1 MSRDSDPG
9 KAIVVNMKRKLA
21 LYLYPHRY
29 KLAAVILAMLAY
41 TGLGILSPWPI
52 KFVVDHVLGQQPLFG
67 RTFGGSQ
74 AGLFLTLAALTYLVL
89 AVFRGLLDLLRNR
102 WLAQVSQQ
110 AALSLHSDV
119 YSRVQR
125 LSLGFYDRAR
135 VGDMVTRITTDVERL
150 QTVFVNVLS
159 IVAVDLMTVLGTAV
173 VILVMDW
180 QFALVA
186 LLIVPPMFLIFTVF
200 RRRLH
205 AASRD
210 LRTSEGAMASL
221 AQETLSS
228 IRVVR
233 VFGQEDREQE
243 RFVDQTSSKAAAG
256 IRAAVSEGQL
266 LFWVQVTGAV
276 GVALVIGY
284 GGWRILNGHLT
295 VGEML
300 VFMLYLTALYRP
312 LRELGRLT
320 IMVQR
325 AVTSAQRIQELF
337 DAAPDVAEPAY
348 PIPLGRARGDIGFE
362 GVSFEYAPDQPVLRG
377 VNLAIKAGEVV
388 AVTGTTGVG
397 KSTLVSLIARFYDP
411 TQGRIL
417 LDGHDVR
424 DFRLRSLRDQMS
436 FVLQDTVLFFGSIRD
451 NIAYGCAGATDEA
464 IVAAAR
470 AAHAHDFITD
480 LPQGYDTILG
490 ERGATLSGGQRQR
503 IAIARAILKDAPI
516 LVLDE
521 PTSAVDEESE
531 RLIMEA
537 LARLIKG
544 RTVIMVSHRPSFI
557 KMAQRVVVLKG
568 KNITEVGS
576 LQDSQ
581 NGGGT
586 PGKVVPDPASG
597 LKGQPQ

>member
-1 MSRDSDPG
+1 
-9 KAIVVNMKRKLA
+9 
-21 LYLYPHRY
+21 
-29 KLAAVILAMLAY
+29 
-41 TGLGILSPWPI
+41 
-52 KFVVDHVLGQQPLFG
+52 
-67 RTFGGSQ
+67 
-74 AGLFLTLAALTYLVL
+74 
-89 AVFRGLLDLLRNR
+89 
-102 WLAQVSQQ
+102 
-110 AALSLHSDV
+110 
-119 YSRVQR
+119 
-125 LSLGFYDRAR
+125 
-135 VGDMVTRITTDVERL
+135 
-150 QTVFVNVLS
+150 
-159 IVAVDLMTVLGTAV
+159 V

-180 QFALVA
+180 KFALVA
-186 LLIVPPMFLIFTVF
+186 LLIVPPLFLIFTVF
-200 RRRLH
+200 RRRLLV
-205 AASRD
+205 AARA
-210 LRTSEGAMASL
+210 LRSSEGAMASM
-221 AQETLSS
+221 ANETLSS

-256 IRAAVSEGQL
+256 IQAAVSEGQL
-266 LFWVQVTGAV
+266 LFWVQVTSAIGI
-276 GVALVIGY
+276 ALVIGY

-325 AVTSAQRIQELF
+325 AITSGQRIQELF
-337 DAAPDVAEPAY
+337 DTAPEVPEPAY
-348 PIPLGRARGDIGFE
+348 PIPLVRARGDIAFD
-362 GVSFEYAPDQPVLRG
+362 GVSFEYAPDRPVLRG
-377 VNLAIKAGEVV
+377 VTLAIKTGEVV
-388 AVTGTTGVG
+388 AVTGPTGVG
-397 KSTLVSLIARFYDP
+397 KSTLLSLLSRFYDP

-417 LDGHDVR
+417 LDGQDVR

-451 NIAYGCAGATDEA
+451 NIAYGSAEASDEA

-470 AAHAHDFITD
+470 SAHAHDFITA
-480 LPQGYDTILG
+480 LPEGYDTILG

-544 RTVIMVSHRPSFI
+544 RTVIIVSHRPSFV
-557 KMAQRVVVLKG
+557 KMAQRVFVLKDG
-568 KNITEVGS
+568 TITEVGS
-576 LQDSQ
+576 LQDSR
-581 NGGGT
+581 NGDGAQ
-586 PGKVVPDPASG
+586 GKDMPYPSSG
-597 LKGQPQ
+597 QRAQPQ

>member
-1 MSRDSDPG
+1 
-9 KAIVVNMKRKLA
+9 V
-21 LYLYPHRY
+21 YLLPHRY
-29 KLAAVILAMLAY
+29 KLAAVIVAMLAY

-67 RTFGGSQ
+67 RSFGGSQ
-74 AGLFLTLAALTYLVL
+74 AGLFLALAAGTYLLL
-89 AVFRGLLDLLRNR
+89 AVFRGLLDLLRQR
-102 WLAQVSQQ
+102 WLAEVSQQ
-110 AALSLHSDV
+110 AALVLHSDV

-125 LSLGFYDRAR
+125 LSLSFYDRAR
-135 VGDMVTRITTDVERL
+135 VGDTVTRITTDVERL
-150 QTVFVNVLS
+150 QTVFVHMLS
-159 IVAVDLMTVLGTAV
+159 MIAVDLTTVLGTAV

-180 QFALVA
+180 KFALVA
-186 LLIVPPMFLIFTVF
+186 LLIVPPLFLIFTVF
-200 RRRLH
+200 RRRLLV
-205 AASRD
+205 AARA
-210 LRTSEGAMASL
+210 LRSSEGAMASM
-221 AQETLSS
+221 ANETLSS

-256 IRAAVSEGQL
+256 IQAAVSEGQL
-266 LFWVQVTGAV
+266 LFWVQVTSAIGI
-276 GVALVIGY
+276 ALVIGY

-325 AVTSAQRIQELF
+325 AITSGQRIQELF
-337 DAAPDVAEPAY
+337 DTAPEVPEPAY
-348 PIPLGRARGDIGFE
+348 PIPLVRARGDIAFD
-362 GVSFEYAPDQPVLRG
+362 GVSFEYAPDRPVLRG
-377 VNLAIKAGEVV
+377 VTLAIKTGEVV
-388 AVTGTTGVG
+388 AVTGPTGVG
-397 KSTLVSLIARFYDP
+397 KSTLLSLLSRFYDP

-417 LDGHDVR
+417 LDGQDVR

-451 NIAYGCAGATDEA
+451 NIAYGSAEASDEA

-470 AAHAHDFITD
+470 SAHAHDFITA
-480 LPQGYDTILG
+480 LPEGYDTILG

-544 RTVIMVSHRPSFI
+544 RTVIIVSHRPSFV
-557 KMAQRVVVLKG
+557 KMAQRVFVLKDG
-568 KNITEVGS
+568 TITEVGS
-576 LQDSQ
+576 LQDSR
-581 NGGGT
+581 NGDGAQ
-586 PGKVVPDPASG
+586 GKDMPYPSSG
-597 LKGQPQ
+597 QRAQPQ